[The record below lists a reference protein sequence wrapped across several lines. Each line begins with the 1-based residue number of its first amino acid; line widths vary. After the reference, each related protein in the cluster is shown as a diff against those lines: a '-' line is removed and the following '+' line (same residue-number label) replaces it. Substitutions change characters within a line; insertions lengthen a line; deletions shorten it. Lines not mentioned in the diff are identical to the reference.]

1 MGKESG
7 SVEGVVPLQ
16 RGVLALFFDGAGRAL
31 VGLNRTKKKRME
43 LTIS

>member
-31 VGLNRTKKKRME
+31 VGSNRTKKKRMK